1 METLQRTANR
11 GSVSTG
17 FNVDNSAL
25 FEADD
30 SSYIR
35 FTNISTYYSS
45 ARAKK
50 FSNSVWIKQ
59 TELGKQTMVLSYAAN
74 GYLELSSAGEL
85 KLYMAFR
92 SGSSGA
98 GTQKLLKSTALFRDT
113 AAWYHIVVA
122 VDTAQSTAADR
133 VKIYVNGVQITSWAT
148 EQYPDQNDESANVYE
163 QHNYIGTWGGGNH
176 TNTGFCGYVAE
187 FYFLSEIA
195 ASPTDFGEFDSD
207 TGIWIPKLYT
217 GTITSPSSYLNF
229 SNSSNLAEA
238 TSGQDWASGNV
249 NNVEQSTDTC
259 TNNFCTWLSDG
270 TLFNSGTDNM
280 TFSEGGTR
288 ILTRAGTG
296 WTTVY
301 PTQSFAGGKWYME
314 VKVNETSA
322 TNMYGA
328 MPVKRINSLQYQEYH
343 HGQDVDGSIGIYAN
357 NGQIYYG
364 TAGSGGSGG
373 ALSAGNIVGLAI
385 DMENYKM
392 YFAVNNTYVESGD
405 PAGNSNGRA
414 IEQEPYV
421 FAISH
426 YTTTTVE
433 DTNFGGYTAMSI
445 SSAASDENGYG
456 TFEYAPPSG
465 FLACCT
471 QNLGENGG

>member
-17 FNVDNSAL
+17 YDVDNSLKVESDNNEYLERSTSGAS
-25 FEADD
+25 DG
-30 SSYIR
+30 SSTQHTI
-35 FTNISTYYSS
+35 
-45 ARAKK
+45 
-50 FSNSVWIKQ
+50 SVWVKR
-59 TELGKQTMVLSYAAN
+59 TELGVDS
-74 GYLELSSAGEL
+74 EPVSAGGIGRFRFESDDTFS
-85 KLYMAFR
+85 YQFR
-92 SGSSGA
+92 SGKEIR
-98 GTQKLLKSTALFRDT
+98 TNRVFRDT
-113 AAWYHIVVA
+113 SAFYHIVA
-122 VDTAQSTAADR
+122 AADSSQATASNR
-133 VKIYVNGVQITSWAT
+133 MKLYVNGVQETSFSAAT
-148 EQYPDQNDESANVYE
+148 YQDQDQASPA
-163 QHNYIGTWGGGNH
+163 WGK
-176 TNTGFCGYVAE
+176 NTTYSLRVGA
-187 FYFLSEIA
+187 A
-195 ASPTDFGEFDSD
+195 ASSTRNFNGYIAEMYYIDGQTLDPTSFGEFDD
-207 TGIWIPKLYT
+207 NGIWIPKAFS
-217 GTITSPSSYLNF
+217 GTHGSLDTYLDF
-229 SNSSNLAEA
+229 SDASDLGKNSGGTTDLTA
-238 TSGQDWASGNV
+238 
-249 NNVEQSTDTC
+249 NNISAADQATDTP
-259 TNNFCTWLSDG
+259 TNNFCTWVSDG

-296 WTTVY
+296 WTAIF

-328 MPVKRINSLQYQEYH
+328 MPVTRINSLKYQNYH

-405 PAGNSNGRA
+405 PAGNSNGRS

-421 FAISH
+421 FSIAH

-433 DTNFGGYTAMSI
+433 DTNFGGYTAMSNTHTNT
-445 SSAASDENGYG
+445 DENGYG
-456 TFEYAPPSG
+456 NFIYAPPSG

>member
-17 FNVDNSAL
+17 YDVDNSLKVESDNNEYLERSTSGAS
-25 FEADD
+25 DG
-30 SSYIR
+30 SSTQHTI
-35 FTNISTYYSS
+35 
-45 ARAKK
+45 
-50 FSNSVWIKQ
+50 SVWVKR
-59 TELGKQTMVLSYAAN
+59 TELGVDS
-74 GYLELSSAGEL
+74 EPVSAGGIGRFRFESDDTFS
-85 KLYMAFR
+85 YQFR
-92 SGSSGA
+92 SGKEIR
-98 GTQKLLKSTALFRDT
+98 TNRVFRDT
-113 AAWYHIVVA
+113 SAFYHIVA
-122 VDTAQSTAADR
+122 AADSSQSTASNR
-133 VKIYVNGVQITSWAT
+133 MKLYVNGVQETSFSAAT
-148 EQYPDQNDESANVYE
+148 YQDQDQASPA
-163 QHNYIGTWGGGNH
+163 WGK
-176 TNTGFCGYVAE
+176 NTTYSLRVGA
-187 FYFLSEIA
+187 A
-195 ASPTDFGEFDSD
+195 ASSTRNFNGYIAEMYYIDGQTLDPTSFGEFDD
-207 TGIWIPKLYT
+207 NGIWIPKAFS
-217 GTITSPSSYLNF
+217 GTHGSLDTYLDF
-229 SNSSNLAEA
+229 SDASDLGKNSGGTTDLTA
-238 TSGQDWASGNV
+238 
-249 NNVEQSTDTC
+249 NNISAADQATDTP
-259 TNNFCTWLSDG
+259 TNNFCTWVSDG

-296 WTTVY
+296 WTAIF

-328 MPVKRINSLQYQEYH
+328 MPVTRINSLKYQNYH

-405 PAGNSNGRA
+405 PAGNSNGRS

-421 FAISH
+421 FSIAH

-433 DTNFGGYTAMSI
+433 DTNFGGYTAMSNTHTNT
-445 SSAASDENGYG
+445 DENGYG
-456 TFEYAPPSG
+456 NFIYAPPSG

>member
-17 FNVDNSAL
+17 PYQIDNSVKVENDNREYL
-25 FEADD
+25 
-30 SSYIR
+30 R
-35 FTNISTYYSS
+35 WTNFSTYASS
-45 ARAKK
+45 ARKKK
-50 FSNSVWIKQ
+50 FSMSVWVKR
-59 TELGKQTMVLSYAAN
+59 TELARQQIVWSTANN
-74 GYLELSSAGEL
+74 GYLSFQADD
-85 KLYMAFR
+85 KIKWQQTY
-92 SGSSGA
+92 SGV
-98 GTQKLLKSTALFRDT
+98 QKTLNTNRVFRDT
-113 AAWYHIVVA
+113 AAWYHIVLQ
-122 VDTAQSTAADR
+122 VDTAQSTEANR
-133 VKIYVNGVQITSWAT
+133 TKLYVNGEQITDFSSAT
-148 EQYPDQNDESANVYE
+148 YPSQDDEAQNLYE
-163 QHNYIGTWGGGNH
+163 QHLILGEWGGGS
-176 TNTGFCGYVAE
+176 TGFSGYIAE
-187 FYFLSEIA
+187 YYFLSEIA
-195 ASPTDFGEFDSD
+195 LVPSDVGETDSD
-207 TGIWIPKLYT
+207 TGIWIPKAYG
-217 GTITSPSSYLNF
+217 GTITTPSQFLEFKDGSDLGT
-229 SNSSNLAEA
+229 A
-238 TSGQDWASGNV
+238 TSGLDADTM
-249 NNVEQSTDTC
+249 NNLAAADQSTDTP
-259 TNNFCTWLSDG
+259 TNNFCTWVSDG
-270 TLFNSGTDNM
+270 TLFNSGTDNE

-288 ILTRAGTG
+288 FLTRAGTG

-314 VKVNETSA
+314 VKVNENSA

>member
-17 FNVDNSAL
+17 YDVDNSLKVESDNNEYLERSTSGAS
-25 FEADD
+25 DG
-30 SSYIR
+30 SSTQHTI
-35 FTNISTYYSS
+35 
-45 ARAKK
+45 
-50 FSNSVWIKQ
+50 SVWVKR
-59 TELGKQTMVLSYAAN
+59 TELGVDS
-74 GYLELSSAGEL
+74 EPVSAGGIGRFRFESDDTFS
-85 KLYMAFR
+85 YQFR
-92 SGSSGA
+92 SGKEIR
-98 GTQKLLKSTALFRDT
+98 TNRVFRDT
-113 AAWYHIVVA
+113 SAFYHIVA
-122 VDTAQSTAADR
+122 AADSSQATASNR
-133 VKIYVNGVQITSWAT
+133 MKLYVNGVQETSFSAAT
-148 EQYPDQNDESANVYE
+148 YQDQDQASPA
-163 QHNYIGTWGGGNH
+163 WGK
-176 TNTGFCGYVAE
+176 NTTYSLRVGA
-187 FYFLSEIA
+187 A
-195 ASPTDFGEFDSD
+195 ASSTRNFNGYIAEMYYIDGQTLDPTSFGEFDD
-207 TGIWIPKLYT
+207 NGIWIPKAFS
-217 GTITSPSSYLNF
+217 GTHGSLDTYLDF
-229 SNSSNLAEA
+229 SDASDLGKNSGGTTDLTA
-238 TSGQDWASGNV
+238 
-249 NNVEQSTDTC
+249 NNISAADQATDTP
-259 TNNFCTWLSDG
+259 TNNFCTWVSDG

-296 WTTVY
+296 WTAIF

-328 MPVKRINSLQYQEYH
+328 MPVTRINSLKYQNYH

-364 TAGSGGSGG
+364 TAGSGGSGS

-405 PAGNSNGRA
+405 PAGNSNGRS

-421 FAISH
+421 FSIAH

-433 DTNFGGYTAMSI
+433 DTNFGGYTAMSNTHTNT
-445 SSAASDENGYG
+445 DENGYG
-456 TFEYAPPSG
+456 NFIYAPPSG

>member
-17 FNVDNSAL
+17 YDVDNSLKVESDNNEYLERSTSGAS
-25 FEADD
+25 DG
-30 SSYIR
+30 SSTQHTI
-35 FTNISTYYSS
+35 
-45 ARAKK
+45 
-50 FSNSVWIKQ
+50 SVWVKR
-59 TELGKQTMVLSYAAN
+59 TELGVDS
-74 GYLELSSAGEL
+74 EPVSAGGIGRFRFESDDTFS
-85 KLYMAFR
+85 YQFR
-92 SGSSGA
+92 SGKEIR
-98 GTQKLLKSTALFRDT
+98 TNRVFRDT
-113 AAWYHIVVA
+113 SAFYHIVA
-122 VDTAQSTAADR
+122 AADSSQATASNR
-133 VKIYVNGVQITSWAT
+133 MKLYVNGVQETSFSAAT
-148 EQYPDQNDESANVYE
+148 YQDQDQASPA
-163 QHNYIGTWGGGNH
+163 WGK
-176 TNTGFCGYVAE
+176 NTTYSLRVGA
-187 FYFLSEIA
+187 A
-195 ASPTDFGEFDSD
+195 ASSTRNFNGYIAEMYYIDGQTLDPTSFGEFDD
-207 TGIWIPKLYT
+207 NGIWIPKAFS
-217 GTITSPSSYLNF
+217 GTHGSLDTYLDF
-229 SNSSNLAEA
+229 SDASDLGKNSGGTTDLTA
-238 TSGQDWASGNV
+238 
-249 NNVEQSTDTC
+249 NNISAADQATDTP
-259 TNNFCTWLSDG
+259 TNNFCTWVSDG

-296 WTTVY
+296 WTAIF

-328 MPVKRINSLQYQEYH
+328 MPVTRINSLKYQNYH

-364 TAGSGGSGG
+364 TAGSGGSGS

-405 PAGNSNGRA
+405 PAGNSNGRS

-421 FAISH
+421 FSIAH
-426 YTTTTVE
+426 YTTTTAE
-433 DTNFGGYTAMSI
+433 DTNFGGYTAMSNTHTNT
-445 SSAASDENGYG
+445 DENGYG
-456 TFEYAPPSG
+456 NFIYAPPSG

>member
-17 FNVDNSAL
+17 PYQIDNSVKVENDNREYL
-25 FEADD
+25 
-30 SSYIR
+30 R
-35 FTNISTYYSS
+35 WTNFSTYASS
-45 ARAKK
+45 ARKKK
-50 FSNSVWIKQ
+50 FSMSVWVKR
-59 TELGKQTMVLSYAAN
+59 TELARQQIVWSTAAN
-74 GYLELSSAGEL
+74 GYLSFQADD
-85 KLYMAFR
+85 KIKWQQTY
-92 SGSSGA
+92 SGV
-98 GTQKLLKSTALFRDT
+98 QKTLNTNRVFRDT
-113 AAWYHIVVA
+113 AAWYHIVLQ
-122 VDTAQSTAADR
+122 VDTAQSTEANR
-133 VKIYVNGVQITSWAT
+133 TKLYVNGEQITDFSSAT
-148 EQYPDQNDESANVYE
+148 YPSQDDEAQNIYE
-163 QHNYIGTWGGGNH
+163 QHLVLGEWGGGS
-176 TNTGFCGYVAE
+176 TGFSGYIAE
-187 FYFLSEIA
+187 YYFLSEIA
-195 ASPTDFGEFDSD
+195 LVPSDVGETDSD
-207 TGIWIPKLYT
+207 TGIWIPKAYS
-217 GTITSPSSYLNF
+217 GTITSPSQFLEFKDGSDLGT
-229 SNSSNLAEA
+229 A
-238 TSGQDWASGNV
+238 TSGLDADTM
-249 NNVEQSTDTC
+249 NNLAAADQSTDTP

-270 TLFNSGTDNM
+270 TLFNQSTDNM

-296 WTTVY
+296 WTTIY

-314 VKVNETSA
+314 VKVNENSA

-392 YFAVNNTYVESGD
+392 YFAVNNTYVESGN
-405 PAGNSNGRA
+405 PASGSNGRS
-414 IEQEPYV
+414 IEPEPYV

-433 DTNFGGYTAMSI
+433 DTNFGGYTAMSDTH
-445 SSAASDENGYG
+445 SNTDGNGYG
-456 TFEYAPPSG
+456 NFVYAPPSG

-471 QNLGENGG
+471 KNLGETGG